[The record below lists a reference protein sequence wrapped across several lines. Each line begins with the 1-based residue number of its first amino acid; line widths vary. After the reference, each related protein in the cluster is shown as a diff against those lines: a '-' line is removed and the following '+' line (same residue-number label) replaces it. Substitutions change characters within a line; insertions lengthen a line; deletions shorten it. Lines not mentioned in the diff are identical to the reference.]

1 MSIQNFIKKEN
12 IDTIWDVIIDEDIF
26 KFLTRDI
33 QSNVFKLF
41 TENINGFYEV
51 ERTNAKN
58 LIDMNKKYMIL
69 ILNYIKK
76 NYPNNMPNKIKI
88 FDDSETKQ
96 PITYEE
102 IQNEKKTQFEMDF
115 IKHQQDFTNAMSL
128 EVPEIPEFMD
138 KFTDEPIG
146 EMDKMIKEMTAK
158 RNYDI
163 EQINH
168 SYQKGNDQWLK
179 PQETSIKSEKF
190 IVPPQKLEQNKVIEQ
205 QNINKILNNGNQK
218 DKSVSWGK
226 NEILFL
232 EEKEEQEEENIFKK
246 LKKVKSFENIN
257 LAINEKTFEERLTNI
272 EEKIEMYNEK
282 IDKVLFLLQK

>member
-1 MSIQNFIKKEN
+1 MSIQEFSTKEN

-41 TENINGFYEV
+41 TENIKGFFEV
-51 ERTNAKN
+51 ERKKAKN
-58 LIDMNKKYMIL
+58 LIDMNKKYIIL
-69 ILNYIKK
+69 ILTYIKK
-76 NYPNNMPNKIKI
+76 NYPNNIPSKIKI
-88 FDDSETKQ
+88 YDEPETKQ

-115 IKHQQDFTNAMSL
+115 MKRQQEFTNAMSL
-128 EVPEIPEFMD
+128 EVPEVPEFMD
-138 KFTDEPIG
+138 KFTDEPIS

-168 SYQKGNDQWLK
+168 SYQQGNDQWLK

-190 IVPPQKLEQNKVIEQ
+190 MFSSQKLEQNKIVEQ
-205 QNINKILNNGNQK
+205 QGRNE
-218 DKSVSWGK
+218 DKTVSWGE
-226 NEILFL
+226 NEIVFL
-232 EEKEEQEEENIFKK
+232 KDEEEDIFKK

-257 LAINEKTFEERLTNI
+257 FSINEKTFEERLTNI

-282 IDKVLFLLQK
+282 IDKVLGLLQK

>member
-1 MSIQNFIKKEN
+1 MSIQEFNTKEN

-41 TENINGFYEV
+41 TENIKGFFEV
-51 ERTNAKN
+51 ERKKAKN
-58 LIDMNKKYMIL
+58 LIDMNKIYIIL
-69 ILNYIKK
+69 ILTYIKK
-76 NYPNNMPNKIKI
+76 NYPNNIPSKIKI
-88 FDDSETKQ
+88 YDEPETKQ

-115 IKHQQDFTNAMSL
+115 MKRQQEFTNAMSL
-128 EVPEIPEFMD
+128 EVPEVPEFMD
-138 KFTDEPIG
+138 KFTDEPIS

-168 SYQKGNDQWLK
+168 SYQQGNDQWLK

-190 IVPPQKLEQNKVIEQ
+190 MFSSQKLEQNKIVEQ
-205 QNINKILNNGNQK
+205 QGRNE
-218 DKSVSWGK
+218 DKTVSWGE
-226 NEILFL
+226 NEIVFL
-232 EEKEEQEEENIFKK
+232 KDEEEDIFKK

-257 LAINEKTFEERLTNI
+257 FSINEKTFEERLTNI

-282 IDKVLFLLQK
+282 IDKVLGLLQK